1 MVIILCVY
9 LYSPEKQNNK
19 KIITVFC
26 SSKNDIDEKYKIKS
40 KELIDLLN
48 PNKIILAYGGNNTG
62 IMKTVY
68 DTYKKKKWP
77 NNFSKL

>member
-1 MVIILCVY
+1 MCIYIVQ
-9 LYSPEKQNNK
+9 KNK
-19 KIITVFC
+19 IIITVFC